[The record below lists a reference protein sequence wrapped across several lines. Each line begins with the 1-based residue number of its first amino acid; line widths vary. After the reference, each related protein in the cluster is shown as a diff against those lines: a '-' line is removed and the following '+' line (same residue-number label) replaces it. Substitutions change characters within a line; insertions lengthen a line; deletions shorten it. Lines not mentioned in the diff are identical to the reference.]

1 VWEMKMSA
9 ESFDIEWRESAGPE
23 QQVIETQ

>member
-1 VWEMKMSA
+1 MKMSA